1 MLLFDDNGDEPTA
14 NASVVM
20 GVASTN
26 AVIARALD
34 VFLVLLTIVGKA
46 D

>member
-1 MLLFDDNGDEPTA
+1 LLFDDDGDGPTA

-20 GVASTN
+20 GAASTN

-34 VFLVLLTIVGKA
+34 VALVLLAIA
-46 D
+46 DRTVL